1 MYERQCILILAH
13 NARVP
18 AARHTRL
25 TRSTGPT
32 SIPVQIRM
40 RATHFARVL
49 SQLAHRTQ
57 LANLHMRICA
67 WRHSST
73 TSTSEMRKHLE
84 ALARQTPFAGWHA
97 EQMRWQW
104 PMPSLTQPQSSTH
117 PATRIAARPPFVT
130 ARTSRVPPLHGLEVA
145 CAAAQLLRRGKS
157 ACRSGLAQQVRDGCN
172 SLAVRK
178 GQLEPPATRRGP

>member
-1 MYERQCILILAH
+1 MMYERQCILILAH

-117 PATRIAARPPFVT
+117 PNRRAPALRYCAHEPGTAAPRARSCLRSRAAAPQRQVGLSFWSRPASSGRLQLSGCPEGS
-130 ARTSRVPPLHGLEVA
+130 ARTS
-145 CAAAQLLRRGKS
+145 
-157 ACRSGLAQQVRDGCN
+157 
-172 SLAVRK
+172 
-178 GQLEPPATRRGP
+178 PATRRGP